1 MWFRK
6 ERQLGAEESQKALDD
21 SREALEKIRAR
32 GPQVSEV
39 ARQITYKNTTL
50 DRHLHLILDPGGS

>member
-21 SREALEKIRAR
+21 SRKALEKIRAR

-39 ARQITYKNTTL
+39 AEKITYKEANL
-50 DRHLHLILDPGGS
+50 ARHLHLILDPGGH